1 MNHVTSRMIKRA
13 SFDTTPFNSSK
24 TKTVKMTK
32 ALLGAYAKKMRD
44 IIHEVQAN
52 ETDDIVVH
60 KLAEI
65 AADCAW
71 CDREYGE
78 AKR

>member
-1 MNHVTSRMIKRA
+1 MMPKYA
-13 SFDTTPFNSSK
+13 
-24 TKTVKMTK
+24 K

-44 IIHEVQAN
+44 VIHEVQAN
-52 ETDDIVVH
+52 EKDDIVVH

-71 CDREYGE
+71 CEREYGE
-78 AKR
+78 VER

>member
-1 MNHVTSRMIKRA
+1 M
-13 SFDTTPFNSSK
+13 TPAYA
-24 TKTVKMTK
+24 K
-32 ALLGAYAKKMRD
+32 ALLGLYAKKMRD
-44 IIHEVQAN
+44 VIHEVKAN

-71 CDREYGE
+71 CEREYVE
-78 AKR
+78 VDNARA

>member
-1 MNHVTSRMIKRA
+1 MPGYA
-13 SFDTTPFNSSK
+13 
-24 TKTVKMTK
+24 K
-32 ALLGAYAKKMRD
+32 ALLGVYAKKMRD

-52 ETDDIVVH
+52 EKDDIVIH

-71 CDREYGE
+71 CEREYGMERRKDE
-78 AKR
+78 ALHNQTQVQAL

>member
-1 MNHVTSRMIKRA
+1 
-13 SFDTTPFNSSK
+13 
-24 TKTVKMTK
+24 MTNQYAK

-52 ETDDIVVH
+52 ETDEIVIH
-60 KLAEI
+60 KLAEV

-71 CDREYGE
+71 CEREYGNDSNNNTNGN
-78 AKR
+78 K

>member
-1 MNHVTSRMIKRA
+1 MPRSPRRLEKARWRMKPEYA
-13 SFDTTPFNSSK
+13 
-24 TKTVKMTK
+24 K
-32 ALLGAYAKKMRD
+32 ALLGVYAKKMRN

-52 ETDDIVVH
+52 ETDDIVIH

-78 AKR
+78 ADNARA

>member
-1 MNHVTSRMIKRA
+1 MIPSYAK
-13 SFDTTPFNSSK
+13 
-24 TKTVKMTK
+24 V
-32 ALLGAYAKKMRD
+32 LLGVYAKRMRD
-44 IIHEVQAN
+44 VIHEVQAN

-71 CDREYGE
+71 CERECGNNINNNTNGN
-78 AKR
+78 

>member
-1 MNHVTSRMIKRA
+1 M
-13 SFDTTPFNSSK
+13 TTEYA
-24 TKTVKMTK
+24 K
-32 ALLGAYAKKMRD
+32 ALLGVYAKKMRD

-52 ETDDIVVH
+52 ETDDIVIH

-71 CDREYGE
+71 CESEYGQNNNDT
-78 AKR
+78 KGS

>member
-1 MNHVTSRMIKRA
+1 
-13 SFDTTPFNSSK
+13 
-24 TKTVKMTK
+24 MTK
-32 ALLGAYAKKMRD
+32 QYAKSLLGLYAKKMCD

-52 ETDDIVVH
+52 EKDEIAIH

-71 CDREYGE
+71 CEREYGE
-78 AKR
+78 AER